1 MKRDARFYDTKAG
14 PIKVSLSDPK
24 RPYKIKQTDNFD
36 YPESSG
42 MKGKKVT
49 SKYHDDAISIDEY
62 NALKDKGGY
71 KFMDAA
77 DPNLY
82 FDAFAIKVNPLM
94 KQTLKTYKA
103 TGGLV
108 VDIFKP
114 IR

>member
-1 MKRDARFYDTKAG
+1 
-14 PIKVSLSDPK
+14 
-24 RPYKIKQTDNFD
+24 
-36 YPESSG
+36 
-42 MKGKKVT
+42 
-49 SKYHDDAISIDEY
+49 
-62 NALKDKGGY
+62 
-71 KFMDAA
+71 
-77 DPNLY
+77 LY